1 MLPDAIKKEWQL
13 CWMTVKM
20 EKGGGG
26 TYSPAN
32 QPEMHSYNPA
42 NQLAIH
48 FYSESI
54 TRRFFKLQITVVG
67 IH

>member
-1 MLPDAIKKEWQL
+1 
-13 CWMTVKM
+13 M

-42 NQLAIH
+42 NLLAINV
-48 FYSESI
+48 YSESI
-54 TRRFFKLQITVVG
+54 NRRFFKLQIKEVG
-67 IH
+67 IY